1 MSERRVVAGVALHAR
16 PASSLARAAA
26 GFDSEIV
33 LCSGGREGN
42 AKSVLSVLALDV
54 AAGAEVVVRA
64 DGPDAEAALA
74 ELAALV
80 ASTTGDHA

>member
-1 MSERRVVAGVALHAR
+1 MSERRVVAGAALHAR

-26 GFDSEIV
+26 GFASEIR
-33 LCSGGREGN
+33 LSSGGREGN

-54 AAGAEVVVRA
+54 AAGTEVIVRA

-74 ELAALV
+74 QLTGLIAKV
-80 ASTTGDHA
+80 AQT